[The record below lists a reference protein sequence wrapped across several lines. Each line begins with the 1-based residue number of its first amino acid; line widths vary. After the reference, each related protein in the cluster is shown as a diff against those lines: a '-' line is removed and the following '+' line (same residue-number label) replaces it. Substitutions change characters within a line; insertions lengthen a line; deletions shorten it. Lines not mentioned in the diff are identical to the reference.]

1 MPKTQRRRRREAR
14 TDYKARLSLLKSEKP
29 RLVVRKTNKF
39 IIAQIVDSELA
50 QDRTLVRMTTKE
62 LLDNGWPKEKSG
74 SLKSLPAAYLLGFM
88 IGKTMKNKIKEVVL
102 DIGLQRNVK
111 GSRIFA
117 VLKGAV
123 DAGLNIPHN
132 KEAFP
137 SEERIK
143 SNKELSHLIDKLR
156 NKL

>member
-1 MPKTQRRRRREAR
+1 MPKTQRRRRREAK
-14 TDYKARLSLLKSEKP
+14 TDYKARLALLKSEKP
-29 RLVVRKTNKF
+29 RLVVRKTNRF

-50 QDRTLVRMTTKE
+50 QDKTLVRMTTKD

-88 IGKTMKNKIKEVVL
+88 IGKAMKNKIKEVVL
-102 DIGLQRNVK
+102 DIGLQRNIK

-117 VLKGAV
+117 VLKGAL

-132 KEAFP
+132 KEALP
-137 SEERIK
+137 SEERINSGK
-143 SNKELSHLIDKLR
+143 DLSGLIDKIR